1 MNKRNTTKPKDEVAQ
16 QTEQETE
23 QQQETPQEEAQQTEQ
38 ETEQGTEQQTEQ
50 ETGQE
55 TGQET
60 EKGEAQEAKA
70 KKTGKSKKTEAYE
83 EGSRVDQLL
92 RLYPK
97 YKRAYVSKKGFVY
110 PEDTPEWQR
119 GDAVLYENKYFT
131 K

>member
-16 QTEQETE
+16 QAEQQTEQETG

-38 ETEQGTEQQTEQ
+38 ETGQETEQ

-55 TGQET
+55 AEKEEAQET
-60 EKGEAQEAKA
+60 ETYK
-70 KKTGKSKKTEAYE
+70 

-110 PEDTPEWQR
+110 PEGTPEWQR

>member
-1 MNKRNTTKPKDEVAQ
+1 MNKRNTTKPKNEVAQ
-16 QTEQETE
+16 QTEQETG

-38 ETEQGTEQQTEQ
+38 ET
-50 ETGQE
+50 GQE

-60 EKGEAQEAKA
+60 EQETGQEAEKEEAQE
-70 KKTGKSKKTEAYE
+70 TETYK

-110 PEDTPEWQR
+110 PEGTPEWQR

>member
-1 MNKRNTTKPKDEVAQ
+1 MNKRNTTKPKNEVAQ
-16 QTEQETE
+16 QTEQETG

-38 ETEQGTEQQTEQ
+38 ETGQETEQ

-55 TGQET
+55 A
-60 EKGEAQEAKA
+60 EKEEAQKAEA
-70 KKTGKSKKTEAYE
+70 KKTGKSEKTEAYK

-110 PEDTPEWQR
+110 PEGTPEWQR

>member
-16 QTEQETE
+16 QTEQQTEQETG

-38 ETEQGTEQQTEQ
+38 KTEQ

-55 TGQET
+55 AEKEEAQET
-60 EKGEAQEAKA
+60 ETYK
-70 KKTGKSKKTEAYE
+70 

-110 PEDTPEWQR
+110 PEGTPEWQR

>member
-1 MNKRNTTKPKDEVAQ
+1 MNKRNTTKPKNEVAQ
-16 QTEQETE
+16 QTEQETD
-23 QQQETPQEEAQQTEQ
+23 QQQETPQEEVQQTEQ
-38 ETEQGTEQQTEQ
+38 ETEQ
-50 ETGQE
+50 E

-60 EKGEAQEAKA
+60 EKEEAQ
-70 KKTGKSKKTEAYE
+70 KTESYK

-110 PEDTPEWQR
+110 PEGTPEWQR

>member
-1 MNKRNTTKPKDEVAQ
+1 MNKRNTTKPKNEVAQ
-16 QTEQETE
+16 QTEQETD

-38 ETEQGTEQQTEQ
+38 ET
-50 ETGQE
+50 GQE
-55 TGQET
+55 A
-60 EKGEAQEAKA
+60 EKEEAQ
-70 KKTGKSKKTEAYE
+70 KTETYK

-110 PEDTPEWQR
+110 PEGTPEWQR

>member
-1 MNKRNTTKPKDEVAQ
+1 MAQ
-16 QTEQETE
+16 QTEQETG

-38 ETEQGTEQQTEQ
+38 ETEQEAEK
-50 ETGQE
+50 EE
-55 TGQET
+55 AQET
-60 EKGEAQEAKA
+60 ETYK
-70 KKTGKSKKTEAYE
+70 

-110 PEDTPEWQR
+110 PEGTPEWQR

>member
-1 MNKRNTTKPKDEVAQ
+1 MAQ
-16 QTEQETE
+16 QTEQETD

-38 ETEQGTEQQTEQ
+38 QTEQ
-50 ETGQE
+50 ETDQE
-55 TGQET
+55 A
-60 EKGEAQEAKA
+60 EKEEAQKAEA
-70 KKTGKSKKTEAYE
+70 KKTGKSEKTEAYK

-110 PEDTPEWQR
+110 PEGTPEWQR

>member
-16 QTEQETE
+16 QTEQETG

-38 ETEQGTEQQTEQ
+38 ETEQEAEK
-50 ETGQE
+50 EE
-55 TGQET
+55 AQET
-60 EKGEAQEAKA
+60 ETYK
-70 KKTGKSKKTEAYE
+70 

-97 YKRAYVSKKGFVY
+97 YKWAYVSKKGFVY
-110 PEDTPEWQR
+110 PEGTPEWQR

>member
-16 QTEQETE
+16 QTEQQTEQETG

-38 ETEQGTEQQTEQ
+38 ETEQEAEK
-50 ETGQE
+50 EE
-55 TGQET
+55 AQET
-60 EKGEAQEAKA
+60 ETYK
-70 KKTGKSKKTEAYE
+70 

-110 PEDTPEWQR
+110 PEGTPEWQR

>member
-16 QTEQETE
+16 QTEQETD

-38 ETEQGTEQQTEQ
+38 QTEQ

-55 TGQET
+55 TEQETGQEAEKEEAQET
-60 EKGEAQEAKA
+60 E
-70 KKTGKSKKTEAYE
+70 AYK

-110 PEDTPEWQR
+110 PEGTPE
-119 GDAVLYENKYFT
+119 
-131 K
+131 

>member
-1 MNKRNTTKPKDEVAQ
+1 MNKRNTTKPKNEVAQ
-16 QTEQETE
+16 QTEQETD

-38 ETEQGTEQQTEQ
+38 ET
-50 ETGQE
+50 GQE
-55 TGQET
+55 AEKEEAQET
-60 EKGEAQEAKA
+60 ETYK
-70 KKTGKSKKTEAYE
+70 

-110 PEDTPEWQR
+110 PEGTPEWQR

>member
-1 MNKRNTTKPKDEVAQ
+1 MNKRNTTKPKNEVEQ

-23 QQQETPQEEAQQTEQ
+23 QETGQQQETPQEEAQQTEQ
-38 ETEQGTEQQTEQ
+38 ETEQ

-55 TGQET
+55 A
-60 EKGEAQEAKA
+60 EKEEAQKAEA
-70 KKTGKSKKTEAYE
+70 KKTGKSENTEAYK

-110 PEDTPEWQR
+110 PEGTPEWQR

>member
-1 MNKRNTTKPKDEVAQ
+1 MNKRNTTKPKNEVAQ
-16 QTEQETE
+16 Q
-23 QQQETPQEEAQQTEQ
+23 
-38 ETEQGTEQQTEQ
+38 TEQQTEQ
-50 ETGQE
+50 ETGQQQETPQEQVQQTEQE
-55 TGQET
+55 TGQKAE
-60 EKGEAQEAKA
+60 A
-70 KKTGKSKKTEAYE
+70 KKTGKSEETEAYK

-110 PEDTPEWQR
+110 PEGTPEWQR

>member
-1 MNKRNTTKPKDEVAQ
+1 MNKRNTTKPKNEV
-16 QTEQETE
+16 E
-23 QQQETPQEEAQQTEQ
+23 QQ
-38 ETEQGTEQQTEQ
+38 TEQQTEQ
-50 ETGQE
+50 ETGQQQETPQEEVQQTEQE
-55 TGQET
+55 TGQKAE
-60 EKGEAQEAKA
+60 A
-70 KKTGKSKKTEAYE
+70 KKTGKSEETEAYK

-110 PEDTPEWQR
+110 PEGTPEWQR

>member
-16 QTEQETE
+16 QTEQQTEQETG

-38 ETEQGTEQQTEQ
+38 ETEQ

-55 TGQET
+55 AEKEEAQET
-60 EKGEAQEAKA
+60 ETYK
-70 KKTGKSKKTEAYE
+70 

-110 PEDTPEWQR
+110 PEGTPEWQR

>member
-1 MNKRNTTKPKDEVAQ
+1 MNKRNTTKPKNEVAQ
-16 QTEQETE
+16 QTEQETD

-38 ETEQGTEQQTEQ
+38 EIGQETGQETEQ

-55 TGQET
+55 TEQETGQEAQKEEAQET
-60 EKGEAQEAKA
+60 ETYK
-70 KKTGKSKKTEAYE
+70 
-83 EGSRVDQLL
+83 EGSRVGQLL

-110 PEDTPEWQR
+110 PEGTPEWQR

>member
-1 MNKRNTTKPKDEVAQ
+1 MNKRNTTKPKNEV
-16 QTEQETE
+16 E
-23 QQQETPQEEAQQTEQ
+23 QQ
-38 ETEQGTEQQTEQ
+38 TEQQTEQ
-50 ETGQE
+50 ETGQQQETPQEEVQQTEQETEQE

-60 EKGEAQEAKA
+60 EKEEAQE
-70 KKTGKSKKTEAYE
+70 TETYK

-110 PEDTPEWQR
+110 PEGTPEWQR

>member
-1 MNKRNTTKPKDEVAQ
+1 MNKRNTTKPKNEVEQQTEQ
-16 QTEQETE
+16 QTEQETG

-38 ETEQGTEQQTEQ
+38 ET
-50 ETGQE
+50 GQE
-55 TGQET
+55 A
-60 EKGEAQEAKA
+60 EKGEAQEAEA
-70 KKTGKSKKTEAYE
+70 KKTGKSEKTEAYK

-110 PEDTPEWQR
+110 PEGTPEWQR

>member
-16 QTEQETE
+16 QTEQETD

-38 ETEQGTEQQTEQ
+38 QTEQ
-50 ETGQE
+50 ETDQE
-55 TGQET
+55 A
-60 EKGEAQEAKA
+60 EKGEAQEAEA
-70 KKTGKSKKTEAYE
+70 KKTGKSEKTEAYK

-110 PEDTPEWQR
+110 PEDTSEWQR

>member
-1 MNKRNTTKPKDEVAQ
+1 MNKRNTTKPKNEEVQ
-16 QTEQETE
+16 QTEQETD
-23 QQQETPQEEAQQTEQ
+23 QQQETPQEEGQQTE
-38 ETEQGTEQQTEQ
+38 
-50 ETGQE
+50 QE

-60 EKGEAQEAKA
+60 EKGEAQKAEA
-70 KKTGKSKKTEAYE
+70 KKTGKSEETEAYK

-110 PEDTPEWQR
+110 PEGTPEWQR

>member
-38 ETEQGTEQQTEQ
+38 ETEQETEQQTEQ
-50 ETGQE
+50 ETEQE
-55 TGQET
+55 TGQEA

-70 KKTGKSKKTEAYE
+70 KKAGKSKKTEAYE

>member
-1 MNKRNTTKPKDEVAQ
+1 MNKRNTTKPKNEVAQ
-16 QTEQETE
+16 QTEQETD
-23 QQQETPQEEAQQTEQ
+23 QQQETPQEEVQQTEQ
-38 ETEQGTEQQTEQ
+38 ETDQ
-50 ETGQE
+50 EA
-55 TGQET
+55 
-60 EKGEAQEAKA
+60 EKEEAQKAEA
-70 KKTGKSKKTEAYE
+70 KKTGKSEKTEAYK

-110 PEDTPEWQR
+110 PEGTPEWQR

>member
-1 MNKRNTTKPKDEVAQ
+1 MNKRNTTKPKNEVAQ
-16 QTEQETE
+16 QTEQETD
-23 QQQETPQEEAQQTEQ
+23 QQQETPQEEVQQTE
-38 ETEQGTEQQTEQ
+38 
-50 ETGQE
+50 QE

-60 EKGEAQEAKA
+60 EKGEAQKAEA
-70 KKTGKSKKTEAYE
+70 KKTGKSEETEAYK

-110 PEDTPEWQR
+110 PEGTPEWQR

>member
-1 MNKRNTTKPKDEVAQ
+1 MNKRNTTKPKNEVAQ
-16 QTEQETE
+16 QTEQQTEQETG

-38 ETEQGTEQQTEQ
+38 ET
-50 ETGQE
+50 GQE
-55 TGQET
+55 AEKEEAQET
-60 EKGEAQEAKA
+60 ETYK
-70 KKTGKSKKTEAYE
+70 

-110 PEDTPEWQR
+110 PEGTPEWQR

>member
-1 MNKRNTTKPKDEVAQ
+1 MNKRNTTKPKNEEAQ
-16 QTEQETE
+16 RTEQETD
-23 QQQETPQEEAQQTEQ
+23 QEA
-38 ETEQGTEQQTEQ
+38 
-50 ETGQE
+50 
-55 TGQET
+55 
-60 EKGEAQEAKA
+60 EKGEAQEAEA
-70 KKTGKSKKTEAYE
+70 KKTGKSEETEAYK

-110 PEDTPEWQR
+110 PEGTPEWQR

>member
-1 MNKRNTTKPKDEVAQ
+1 MNKRNTTKPKNEVAQ
-16 QTEQETE
+16 QTEQETG

-38 ETEQGTEQQTEQ
+38 QTEQ

-55 TGQET
+55 A
-60 EKGEAQEAKA
+60 EKGEAQEAEA
-70 KKTGKSKKTEAYE
+70 KKTGKSEKTEAYK

-110 PEDTPEWQR
+110 PEGTPEWQR

>member
-1 MNKRNTTKPKDEVAQ
+1 MNKRNTTKPKNEVEQ
-16 QTEQETE
+16 QTEQETD
-23 QQQETPQEEAQQTEQ
+23 QQQETPQEEVQQTEQ
-38 ETEQGTEQQTEQ
+38 ETDQ
-50 ETGQE
+50 EAE
-55 TGQET
+55 KEEAQET
-60 EKGEAQEAKA
+60 ETYK
-70 KKTGKSKKTEAYE
+70 

-110 PEDTPEWQR
+110 PEGTPEWQR

>member
-16 QTEQETE
+16 QTEQETD

-38 ETEQGTEQQTEQ
+38 QTEQ
-50 ETGQE
+50 ETDQE
-55 TGQET
+55 A
-60 EKGEAQEAKA
+60 EKEEAQKAEA
-70 KKTGKSKKTEAYE
+70 KKTGKSEKTEAYK

-110 PEDTPEWQR
+110 PEGTPEWQR

>member
-1 MNKRNTTKPKDEVAQ
+1 MNKRNTTKPKNEVAQ
-16 QTEQETE
+16 QTEQETG

-38 ETEQGTEQQTEQ
+38 QTEQ
-50 ETGQE
+50 ETDQE
-55 TGQET
+55 A
-60 EKGEAQEAKA
+60 EKEEAQKA
-70 KKTGKSKKTEAYE
+70 ETKKTGKSEETEAYK

-110 PEDTPEWQR
+110 PEGTPEWQR

>member
-16 QTEQETE
+16 QTEQETD
-23 QQQETPQEEAQQTEQ
+23 QQQETPQEEAQQT
-38 ETEQGTEQQTEQ
+38 
-50 ETGQE
+50 GQE
-55 TGQET
+55 TGQEA
-60 EKGEAQEAKA
+60 EKEEAQE
-70 KKTGKSKKTEAYE
+70 TETYK

-110 PEDTPEWQR
+110 PEGTPEWQR

>member
-16 QTEQETE
+16 QTEQETG

-38 ETEQGTEQQTEQ
+38 ETEQEAEK
-50 ETGQE
+50 EE
-55 TGQET
+55 AQET
-60 EKGEAQEAKA
+60 ETYK
-70 KKTGKSKKTEAYE
+70 

-110 PEDTPEWQR
+110 PEGTPEWQR

>member
-1 MNKRNTTKPKDEVAQ
+1 MNKRNTTKPKN
-16 QTEQETE
+16 
-23 QQQETPQEEAQQTEQ
+23 EEAQQTEQ
-38 ETEQGTEQQTEQ
+38 ETDQQQETPQEEVQQTEQ
-50 ETGQE
+50 ETDQE
-55 TGQET
+55 AEKEEAQET
-60 EKGEAQEAKA
+60 ETYK
-70 KKTGKSKKTEAYE
+70 

-110 PEDTPEWQR
+110 PEGTPEWQR

>member
-1 MNKRNTTKPKDEVAQ
+1 MNKRNTTKPKN
-16 QTEQETE
+16 
-23 QQQETPQEEAQQTEQ
+23 EEAQQTEQ
-38 ETEQGTEQQTEQ
+38 ETDQQQETPQEEVQQTEQ
-50 ETGQE
+50 ETDQE
-55 TGQET
+55 A
-60 EKGEAQEAKA
+60 EKEEAQKAEA
-70 KKTGKSKKTEAYE
+70 KKTGKAEKTEAYK

-110 PEDTPEWQR
+110 PEGTPEWQR

>member
-1 MNKRNTTKPKDEVAQ
+1 MAQ

-38 ETEQGTEQQTEQ
+38 ETEQQTE
-50 ETGQE
+50 QE